1 MYGWADDG
9 TFVAPIDN
17 ALKIYEYIKTKG
29 PSRGL
34 YMQAS
39 KTKVWWPT
47 MSAKLLKNFDC
58 NVLCNENGDAVDGIT
73 LLGSALSPTSKRTS

>member
-1 MYGWADDG
+1 MAHPLVTYIQSTFRPLQNVWMADDG

-39 KTKVWWPT
+39 KDQSLV
-47 MSAKLLKNFDC
+47 AH
-58 NVLCNENGDAVDGIT
+58 NVSQPLE
-73 LLGSALSPTSKRTS
+73 KF